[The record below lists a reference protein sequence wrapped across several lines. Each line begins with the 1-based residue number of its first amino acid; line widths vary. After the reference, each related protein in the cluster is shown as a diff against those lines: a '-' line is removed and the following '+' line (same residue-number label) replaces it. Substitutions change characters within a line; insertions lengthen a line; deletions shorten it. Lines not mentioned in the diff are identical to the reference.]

1 MRSDFIPARLHSSKE
16 FCNGNSSEAHLS
28 SSICFSWH
36 RKHYPQVKKFRLANE
51 ASSGTMKNLTTLKSS
66 AYTLAK
72 STLK

>member
-16 FCNGNSSEAHLS
+16 FCNENSLEAHLS

-36 RKHYPQVKKFRLANE
+36 RKHYPLVKKFRLANE
-51 ASSGTMKNLTTLKSS
+51 ASSGTMEKLTTSILS